1 MTRLVSPFALP
12 APPGLPVLPLG
23 ALEIPHVPHVALENT
38 PVWGPLPA
46 CSRPQIAQWGRTLCP
61 LLPASPV
68 LLGGGVH
75 PLGSLPPNSAPNVGQ
90 AATIPRLAPPPLPPA
105 WPARLGGGVEPLGV
119 PHWRAASLVPPGLMG
134 PPWGP
139 PLPFSAPCVT
149 PGKPTQARAPM
160 PPLPASPAPLVNSPQ
175 TRALAS
181 APCAL
186 RAPTTLP
193 LGLPWRV
200 RACCAPRGPPRGLMP
215 SPPAACPAG
224 FAPVART
231 GPTRGACAYPAQR
244 GVPVAGWG
252 PPPC

>member
-1 MTRLVSPFALP
+1 MP
-12 APPGLPVLPLG
+12 
-23 ALEIPHVPHVALENT
+23 
-38 PVWGPLPA
+38 
-46 CSRPQIAQWGRTLCP
+46 
-61 LLPASPV
+61 PASPV
-68 LLGGGVH
+68 LLGDGGLL
-75 PLGSLPPNSAPNVGQ
+75 LGLPPPHSVPCAGQ

-105 WPARLGGGVEPLGV
+105 WLARLGGGVGPLGV
-119 PHWRAASLVPPGLMG
+119 PHWRAASPAIPGHMG
-134 PPWGP
+134 PLWGP

-181 APCAL
+181 ALYAL

-193 LGLPWRV
+193 LGLLWRA

-215 SPPAACPAG
+215 PPPPACPAG
-224 FAPVART
+224 FAPVARM
-231 GPTRGACAYPAQR
+231 GPTRGACAFPAQR
-244 GVPVAGWG
+244 GVPVVGWG